1 MQVKE
6 SLLKLKRKMLGNPLF
21 RFILAPIKLF
31 YYWIRLFLI
40 SFYNIILSLYCYK
53 TVKIYLSNH
62 LTIGI
67 LNLYKKRTKFPH
79 PVGVVIGFK
88 VNMGYD
94 CIIYQNVTIGTKDTT
109 NYLFANYPVIGDN
122 VTIYPNAVI
131 IGNISIGDNSIIG
144 AGSIV
149 NSDIP
154 PNSIAYGNPA
164 KIK

>member
-1 MQVKE
+1 
-6 SLLKLKRKMLGNPLF
+6 
-21 RFILAPIKLF
+21 
-31 YYWIRLFLI
+31 
-40 SFYNIILSLYCYK
+40 
-53 TVKIYLSNH
+53 
-62 LTIGI
+62 
-67 LNLYKKRTKFPH
+67 
-79 PVGVVIGFK
+79 
-88 VNMGYD
+88 MGYD